1 MQNPAYFQHDF
12 SFGTG
17 LDLNLD
23 HNRDWSYFDQRQG
36 SMDSERSLS
45 NPYAT
50 VQPQTTPLAWASNMV
65 HQGPTSAYAQQ
76 PTSFPRSYSSNW
88 PLQSWGQA
96 DQSYTPGEET
106 SPGLLPIQR
115 PTDDPNINMQS
126 SGQSEVNDTGKELV
140 GMGLYDLPD
149 SSQSFLLTGAQS
161 STGKGL
167 KLEETFQ
174 PPEADEDDEDDNMSS
189 DEESP
194 DEPPNAQDQQ
204 WSVQT
209 GNQLMPDLSGQSFFF
224 DDDETYTN
232 EWWYPPLKQSAVQG
246 TNFGYGWL

>member
-1 MQNPAYFQHDF
+1 MQKPAYFQHDF

-17 LDLNLD
+17 SDLNLS
-23 HNRDWSYFDQRQG
+23 NNQDWGYFDQRQG
-36 SMDSERSLS
+36 SMGSEQSLS
-45 NPYAT
+45 NPYTT
-50 VQPQTTPLAWASNMV
+50 VQSQTWTSDMAQQA
-65 HQGPTSAYAQQ
+65 PTYVYAQQ
-76 PTSFPRSYSSNW
+76 PTSFPRTYSSDW
-88 PLQSWGQA
+88 PLHSWTQP
-96 DQSYTPGEET
+96 DQSYTPGEEA
-106 SPGLLPIQR
+106 SPNLLPIQR
-115 PTDDPNINMQS
+115 PIDDTNIIMQS
-126 SGQSEVNDTGKELV
+126 PGHSEGNDTGKELV

-149 SSQSFLLTGAQS
+149 SSQSFLLTGAQP

-174 PPEADEDDEDDNMSS
+174 PPEADEDDEDDNVSS
-189 DEESP
+189 DDESP
-194 DEPPNAQDQQ
+194 DEPPAAQDQP
-204 WSVQT
+204 WAVQT